1 MARRSGPR
9 RTAIPEIRPV
19 DVADLLLVGVLLW
32 GGFVWARRA
41 RAHLLLLGLAILAA
55 VDLLARQIGL
65 SLTAWLL
72 QGLLILAIV
81 VLVIVFQ
88 EDLRRTYERIAM
100 ALTRR
105 ARTLPPGPAE
115 VLARALVRLAT
126 LRRGALVVIPR
137 REDISRHVDGGIELD
152 GRISEPLLLS
162 LFDPHSP
169 GHDGAAIVEGDRV
182 RRFAVHLPLSSDHI
196 QLGERGTRHAAA
208 LGLAERCDAL
218 VIVVSE
224 ERGTI
229 SIARDGTLRTLARP
243 EELAAELRSLLVQ
256 DARAARRSIGRRLL
270 ATWREALFGFSA
282 ALLLWAVAV
291 PGSDAVEVERSLP
304 VVVENLPE
312 GFELESVTPPEVRVR
327 FEGRRRDVLLADFGS
342 ARVRVDAFLAR
353 LGRRTFEIGP
363 GSVEGPPSL
372 EVRAVDPPRVV
383 LSLRRVKTPPE
394 RPRAPDAPGS
404 R

>member
-1 MARRSGPR
+1 M
-9 RTAIPEIRPV
+9 
-19 DVADLLLVGVLLW
+19 ADLILVGVLLW

-41 RAHLLLLGLAILAA
+41 RAHLLLLGLAVLAA

-65 SLTAWLL
+65 SLTAWVL

-88 EDLRRTYERIAM
+88 EDLRRAYERIAM
-100 ALTRR
+100 VLTRR
-105 ARTLPPGPAE
+105 ARTIPPGPAD

-137 REDISRHVDGGIELD
+137 REDIARHVEGGIELD
-152 GRISEPLLLS
+152 GRLSEPLLLS

-169 GHDGAAIVEGDRV
+169 GHDGAAVVEGDRV
-182 RRFAVHLPLSSDHI
+182 RRFAVHLPLSSDRI

-218 VIVVSE
+218 VLVVSE
-224 ERGTI
+224 ERGAI

-243 EELAAELRSLLVQ
+243 EELAAELRTILVQ
-256 DARAARRSIGRRLL
+256 DAQAARRSLARRVL
-270 ATWREALFGFSA
+270 ATWREALVGFSA

-291 PGSDAVEVERSLP
+291 PGSDAVEVERVLP
-304 VVVENLPE
+304 VVVENLPD
-312 GFELESVTPPEVRVR
+312 GFELEAVTPPEVRVR

-353 LGRRTFEIGP
+353 LGRRTFQIGP
-363 GSVEGPPSL
+363 AAVEGPSSL
-372 EVRAVDPPRVV
+372 AVRAVRPDRVV
-383 LSLRRVKTPPE
+383 LSLRRVKQPPE
-394 RPRAPDAPGS
+394 AGAGRTRTEDE
-404 R
+404 